1 MRSYTF
7 SLSFGIAF
15 ESINVTRKNDFA
27 NWKNKCQKTCDSD
40 LEKVVQNESDS

>member
-1 MRSYTF
+1 MRFYMF

-15 ESINVTRKNDFA
+15 ESINVTKKNDFA
-27 NWKNKCQKTCDSD
+27 NWKSKCQKTCDSD